1 MRHRTLAAVFAI
13 TASWQT
19 ARFSTHRKFQK
30 KREKMTRREMER
42 KKLENGGR
50 NSKQSIILSFYWL
63 EELPVKEVT
72 ACYLQSVTHKGSNWS
87 FLSLLTSWTIV
98 RYISF
103 RKNTPLLTYST
114 SLIFARICACTYAF
128 VCTYTIVC
136 AFVCVRTYMTC
147 FTLRLISMISLDLM
161 SQWS

>member
-1 MRHRTLAAVFAI
+1 
-13 TASWQT
+13 
-19 ARFSTHRKFQK
+19 
-30 KREKMTRREMER
+30 MER

-114 SLIFARICACTYAF
+114 SLIVDLVCSFTRTFVCVYACTYAF
-128 VCTYTIVC
+128 VCAYTIVC

-147 FTLRLISMISLDLM
+147 FALRLISMISLDLM